1 MLSLDFLTKKIIDM
15 NELSLRELVEINGG
29 GDTPTAYEAG
39 HKVGDFLRGVVQDA
53 LLLAF
58 FFLK

>member
-1 MLSLDFLTKKIIDM
+1 M

-39 HKVGDFLRGVVQDA
+39 HKVGDFLRVVVQDA
-53 LLLAF
+53 LLIAF